1 MGREF
6 RRSLTDGAALAMAAL
21 VAIREQRAELSGN
34 PDKPADSVAYLLNQL
49 KHPKEVALLRQIYG
63 PSFVLLAGHATK
75 RMRTATL
82 IQRIAASEERAVES
96 GDTARA
102 DQIIQIDEEE
112 PGATGP
118 DDLGQNTRNTYPLAD
133 MFVNL
138 DGPSGE
144 LKVTRFLDL
153 LFGHPFGT
161 PSPDE
166 VAMYHASAG
175 ALRSSDESRQV
186 GAVIVDVSR
195 NKEKETSNVDLIATG
210 MNEVPKRGGGFYW
223 DGDTYSPDARDQW
236 LIAYRNDDRALTVKK
251 DVLRELLEVL
261 KTKGWFK
268 ESVKSTQTPELLKE
282 LLRDSLRGTQ
292 FMNIGEF
299 QRQVHAEMAALIDAA
314 RRGVAVD
321 GRTMYVTTFP
331 CHNCAKHIIAAGLRQ
346 VVYLEPYPK
355 SRAVMLHDEEI
366 DLESPSG
373 VPNKDDPRVIFSSYT
388 GVAPRQYQRLF
399 SMLVRGKKGGGL
411 LLKEWDNSRP
421 SLAPQH
427 LMRNAPASYLMAE
440 RQELSNLPT
449 DKYKWEPP
457 AVCPRES

>member
-1 MGREF
+1 MSQRAELIIGFVGPAGVRLNDLVKATADHLKLFTYRSVEIRLSKLLENYTGWTAAKSKSENERILHGQQMGREF

-210 MNEVPKRGGGFYW
+210 MNEVPKRGG
-223 DGDTYSPDARDQW
+223 
-236 LIAYRNDDRALTVKK
+236 
-251 DVLRELLEVL
+251 
-261 KTKGWFK
+261 WF
-268 ESVKSTQTPELLKE
+268 
-282 LLRDSLRGTQ
+282 
-292 FMNIGEF
+292 
-299 QRQVHAEMAALIDAA
+299 
-314 RRGVAVD
+314 
-321 GRTMYVTTFP
+321 
-331 CHNCAKHIIAAGLRQ
+331 
-346 VVYLEPYPK
+346 
-355 SRAVMLHDEEI
+355 
-366 DLESPSG
+366 
-373 VPNKDDPRVIFSSYT
+373 
-388 GVAPRQYQRLF
+388 
-399 SMLVRGKKGGGL
+399 
-411 LLKEWDNSRP
+411 
-421 SLAPQH
+421 
-427 LMRNAPASYLMAE
+427 
-440 RQELSNLPT
+440 
-449 DKYKWEPP
+449 
-457 AVCPRES
+457 